1 MRPVS
6 VGKNL
11 TAATATTLY
20 TVPTGYYAVC
30 TLLHVSNSTASNKHI
45 TLSWYDS
52 SLATSFTI
60 TNETVVSSKTNFDP
74 ITSIQSFVMEE
85 GDYITATSETGA
97 TMSIVGTFEV
107 QGAQRT

>member
-20 TVPTGYYAVC
+20 TVPTGYYANCVH
-30 TLLHVSNSTASNKHI
+30 LHVANSTSSNKHI
-45 TLSWYDS
+45 SLSWYDTS
-52 SLATSFTI
+52 ASLSIPITFETTI
-60 TNETVVSSKTNFDP
+60 SSKTSFDA
-74 ITSIQSFVMEE
+74 ITSTQYFVMEE

-97 TMSIVGTFEV
+97 TMSVVSTFEV
-107 QGAQRT
+107 YGAQRT